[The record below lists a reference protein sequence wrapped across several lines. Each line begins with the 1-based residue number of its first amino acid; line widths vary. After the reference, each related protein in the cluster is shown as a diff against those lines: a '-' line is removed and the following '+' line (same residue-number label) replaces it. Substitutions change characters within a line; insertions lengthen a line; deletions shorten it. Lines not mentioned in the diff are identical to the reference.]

1 MASASLPVAL
11 VTGASSGMGKDIAG
25 RLLSEGYVVY
35 AAARRAER
43 LATLAGKGTKAMAV
57 DVTNEAQCIAAI
69 ERIIAEQGRIDV
81 LINAAGYGQY
91 GALEDVPL
99 DLARR
104 QMETNLL
111 GPARLIQLVLPHM
124 RGRRSG
130 MIVNISSTGGKFAF
144 PLGGWYHAS
153 KFALEG
159 YSDSLRN
166 EVRQFGIDV
175 VVIEPGGIR
184 SEWSGIAA
192 EENRR
197 LSGEGPYADLV
208 AAEMRLRK
216 QEARAPGPEVI
227 SDLVVGAL
235 RAKRPRP
242 RYHAGLAAGPLLFLR
257 RHLSDRMFDR
267 LIMMAYRG
275 RGEA

>member
-1 MASASLPVAL
+1 MTSASPPVAL
-11 VTGASSGMGKDIAG
+11 VTGASSGMGADIAS
-25 RLLSEGYVVY
+25 RLLSEMYVVY
-35 AAARRAER
+35 AAARRTER
-43 LATLAGKGTKAMAV
+43 LATLADKGAKAMAL
-57 DVTNEAQCIAAI
+57 DVTDEAQCVAAV

-91 GALEDVPL
+91 GAIEDVPL

-104 QMETNLL
+104 QIETNLL

-124 RGRRSG
+124 RGRHSG
-130 MIVNISSTGGKFAF
+130 KIVNISSSGGKFAF

-197 LSGEGPYADLV
+197 LSGEGAYADLV

-227 SDLVVGAL
+227 TDLVVRAL
-235 RAKRPRP
+235 RARRPRP

-257 RHLSDRMFDR
+257 RQLSDRMFDR

-275 RGEA
+275 RGEP